1 MYCIFKS
8 WFRWIYWKSNEL
20 WNWCKRFCFK
30 KCRWRN
36 LIKSYKY
43 SCKRKNICSGRT
55 DYKFTWSSRHRW
67 YITRKELEVA
77 NAMTIFNTNADLQV
91 LFAEVA
97 KEASEIF
104 QKKTAEL
111 FYLFLIMDAESV
123 NTTKQNT
130 LDFQE

>member
-1 MYCIFKS
+1 
-8 WFRWIYWKSNEL
+8 
-20 WNWCKRFCFK
+20 
-30 KCRWRN
+30 
-36 LIKSYKY
+36 
-43 SCKRKNICSGRT
+43 
-55 DYKFTWSSRHRW
+55 
-67 YITRKELEVA
+67 
-77 NAMTIFNTNADLQV
+77 MTIFNTNADLQV